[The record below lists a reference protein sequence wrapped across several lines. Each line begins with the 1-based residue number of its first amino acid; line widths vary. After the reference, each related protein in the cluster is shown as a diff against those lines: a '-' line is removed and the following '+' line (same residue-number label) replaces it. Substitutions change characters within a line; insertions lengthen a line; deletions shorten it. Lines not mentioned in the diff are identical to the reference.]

1 MKAIYPGSFDPV
13 TAGHLDII
21 ERAAKIFDNVVVA
34 VAVNVEKKPMFTVAE
49 RVNMLRGA
57 LKHLDNVEVD
67 YFHGLLVN
75 YVLDREARVVIKGL
89 RAISD
94 FEFEFQMSLMNRRIS
109 EEVETLFMM
118 TSAENLF
125 LSSRLVKEMA
135 MFGAKLDGLVPEG
148 VEQKIIEK
156 LKQ

>member
-21 ERAAKIFDNVVVA
+21 ERSARIFDHVVVS
-34 VAVNVEKKPMFTVAE
+34 VAVNIEKKPMFTVAE
-49 RVNMLRGA
+49 RVKMLKNACR
-57 LKHLDNVEVD
+57 HLDNVEVD

-75 YVLDREARVVIKGL
+75 YVVSREAKVVVKGL
-89 RAISD
+89 RAVSD

-118 TSAENLF
+118 TSAENSF

-135 MFGAKLDGLVPEG
+135 MFGASLEGLVPKE